1 MHSMLHIPTKTE
13 IREALTEAG
22 LRPDAA
28 RGQHFLIDGNLMR
41 LLVAEADLGPAD
53 TVLEVGAGVGNLT
66 GLLAAEAG
74 RVVAVE
80 VDPRLVEIAR
90 GRLAGAGNVDLLAA
104 DALADKHHVHPVV
117 VAAVRRGQEAL
128 GGPVKLVAN
137 LPYHAATPL
146 MVNLVLDPAPP
157 ERLVFTVQEEVA
169 DRLAARPATRAY
181 GPVGV
186 LVQAVAEVAVLR
198 RLPPDVFWPRPA
210 VRSAMVR
217 VRPSAPRRGRIANLA
232 ALRRTV
238 TGLFAHRR
246 KRAARSLALADPSG
260 GAADGWA
267 ARLAAC
273 GLDASARAEAYTVE
287 EIVRLAGALAE
298 R

>member
-1 MHSMLHIPTKTE
+1 MTHVPTKTE
-13 IREALTEAG
+13 IRESLAEVG
-22 LRPDAA
+22 LHPDTT
-28 RGQHFLIDGNLMR
+28 RGQHFLVDGNLMR

-80 VDPRLVEIAR
+80 VDPEVAEVAR
-90 GRLAGAGNVDLLAA
+90 GRLATAENVDLLAA
-104 DALADKHHVHPVV
+104 DALADKHHVNREVT
-117 VAAVRRGQEAL
+117 AAIERAREAL
-128 GGPVKLVAN
+128 GGPWKLVAN
-137 LPYHAATPL
+137 LPYQVATPL
-146 MVNLVLDPAPP
+146 VVDLVVEPDPP

-169 DRLAARPATRAY
+169 DRLAAAPATRAY

-186 LVQAVAEVAVLR
+186 LVQALAEVEVLR

-217 VRPSAPRRGRIANLA
+217 VRPSAARRAQVADLA

-238 TGLFAHRR
+238 TALFAHRR
-246 KRAARSLALADPSG
+246 KRAARSLALAEPSG
-260 GAADGWA
+260 GDAQAWA
-267 ARLAAC
+267 ARLEAC
-273 GLDASARAEAYTVE
+273 GMEPSARAEVYSVE
-287 EIVRLAGALAE
+287 EIVRLANAMGE
-298 R
+298 